1 MIKKVFD
8 VIVVGGGHAGCEAA
22 CASAKM
28 GLQTL
33 LVTHS
38 IHHIALMPCNPAIGG
53 PGKGHVVREVDAL
66 GGLMAKVTD
75 ACTIHIKRVNTGK
88 GRAVQTLRAQTKR
101 DLYSL
106 VMRRYL
112 ETLPNLS
119 FFQGEVEDI
128 LLEKDGSVRGVRVRY
143 GTEFYAKAVV
153 LCTGTFLNG
162 IIRIG
167 ELAYPAGRHGEFP
180 ATLLSEALRRLG
192 LELGRLNT
200 CTPPRLDRRTIDFS
214 QMEEQKSDEEPL
226 CFSYDSIPRVY
237 EGQSVFITRT
247 TKKTCDIIKAN
258 LHRAPLLSVLA
269 ESTPVRE
276 CPSIEDKVLR
286 FPEREQHLIFIEP
299 EGEDTNEVYAQGI
312 FTSLPE
318 EVQWMVVQ
326 SIPGLEETHIIRPG
340 YGIEYDYVLPTQ
352 LKPSLECKKVPGLFL
367 AGQINGTSG
376 YEEAAGQGILAGINA
391 GRYVQGKPPL
401 ILRRDESYIGVM
413 VDDLVT
419 KGVVEPYRLRPGKVE
434 YRLFIRHDNA
444 HYRLSRYAYEVGTIS
459 WERYS
464 RIAEEEKAI
473 AQEIERLN
481 QVTVYPTPELN
492 ALLEKKGMSP
502 LKEPVK
508 ASSLLARPHITYQD
522 LAPFDPGRPSLPP
535 QVVEEVEIE
544 IKYRGYMERQ
554 RHQIEELHKL
564 EMKTIPEDFDF
575 SQLKGLSREAQE
587 RLTKVRPQNLG
598 QASRIPGVTYAD
610 IMVLLAYLSQEKK
623 SQ

>member
-1 MIKKVFD
+1 MRKDFD

-22 CASAKM
+22 CAASKM

-33 LVTHS
+33 LITHS

-53 PGKGHVVREVDAL
+53 PGKGHVVREIDAL

-75 ACTIHIKRVNTGK
+75 ECTIHIKRVNTGK

-106 VMRRYL
+106 IMRRHL
-112 ETLPNLS
+112 EALPNLS
-119 FFQGEVEDI
+119 LFQGEVEDI
-128 LLEKDGSVRGVRVRY
+128 LLGKDGSVRGVRVRY
-143 GTEFYAKAVV
+143 GTEFFAKAVV

-162 IIRIG
+162 VIRIG

-180 ATLLSEALRRLG
+180 ANALSAALRRIG

-200 CTPPRLDRRTIDFS
+200 CTPPRLDRRTVNFS
-214 QMEEQKSDEEPL
+214 VMEEQKSDEEPL
-226 CFSYDSIPRVY
+226 CFSYDSEPRVY

-247 TKKTCDIIKAN
+247 TRKTCDIIRAN
-258 LHRAPLLSVLA
+258 FHRSPLLYTVAS
-269 ESTPVRE
+269 SSPVRE
-276 CPSIEDKVLR
+276 CPSIEDKVFR
-286 FPEREQHLIFIEP
+286 FPEKEEHLVFIEP

-318 EVQWMVVQ
+318 EVQWMVVR
-326 SIPGLEETHIIRPG
+326 SIKGLEEAHIVRPG

-352 LKPSLECKKVPGLFL
+352 LKPSLECKNIPGLFL

-459 WERYS
+459 RERYLK
-464 RIAEEEKAI
+464 IVAEEQAI
-473 AQEIERLN
+473 AQEIARLE
-481 QVTVYPTPELN
+481 QTIVHPTPELN
-492 ALLEKKGMSP
+492 ALLERKGMPP
-502 LKEPVK
+502 LQEPVR
-508 ASSLLARPHITYQD
+508 ASVLLARPHITYED
-522 LAPFDPGRPSLPP
+522 LAPFDPARPDLPSH
-535 QVVEEVEIE
+535 VVEEVEIE

-554 RHQIEELHKL
+554 RRQIEEFRRL
-564 EMKTIPEDFDF
+564 EAKTIPENFDF
-575 SQLKGLSREAQE
+575 SQVRGLSREAQE
-587 RLTKVRPQNLG
+587 RLAKIRPQNIG
-598 QASRIPGVTYAD
+598 QASRIPGVTPSD
-610 IMVLLAYLSQEKK
+610 IMVLIAYLSRGKD
-623 SQ
+623 

>member
-1 MIKKVFD
+1 MIGNTFD

-22 CASAKM
+22 CAAAKM
-28 GLQTL
+28 GLRTL
-33 LVTHS
+33 LITHS

-53 PGKGHVVREVDAL
+53 PGKGHVVREIDAL

-75 ACTIHIKRVNTGK
+75 ECTIHIKRVNTGK
-88 GRAVQTLRAQTKR
+88 GQAVQTLRAQTKR

-112 ETLPNLS
+112 EALPNLS

-128 LLEKDGSVRGVRVRY
+128 LLERDGSVRGVRVRY

-162 IIRIG
+162 VIRIG

-180 ATLLSEALRRLG
+180 VTLLSKALQRLG

-214 QMEEQKSDEEPL
+214 RMEEQKSDEEPL
-226 CFSYDSIPRVY
+226 CFSYDSVPRVY

-258 LHRAPLLSVLA
+258 FHRSPLLYALA
-269 ESTPVRE
+269 ESSPVRE
-276 CPSIEDKVLR
+276 CPSIEDKVFR
-286 FPEREQHLIFIEP
+286 FPEKEEHLIFLEP
-299 EGEDTNEVYAQGI
+299 EGEETNEVYAQGI

-318 EVQWMVVQ
+318 EVQWMIVR
-326 SIPGLEETHIIRPG
+326 SIPGLERAHIIRPG

-352 LKPSLECKKVPGLFL
+352 LKPSLECKKIPGLFL

-401 ILRRDESYIGVM
+401 VLRRDESYIGVM

-459 WERYS
+459 RERYL
-464 RIAEEEKAI
+464 RITEEEKTI

-481 QVTVYPTPELN
+481 QVTLYPTSELN
-492 ALLEKKGMSP
+492 ALLEKKGIPP
-502 LKEPVK
+502 LREPIK
-508 ASSLLARPHITYQD
+508 AAILLARPHITYRD
-522 LAPFDPGRPSLPP
+522 LMPFDPGRPSLPP
-535 QVVEEVEIE
+535 RIQEEVEIT
-544 IKYRGYMERQ
+544 IKYRGYIERQ
-554 RHQIEELHKL
+554 KRQLEELQKL
-564 EMKTIPEDFDF
+564 ETKVIPENFDF
-575 SQLKGLSREAQE
+575 SQVRGLSREAQE
-587 RLTKVRPQNLG
+587 RLTKIRPRNLG
-598 QASRIPGVTYAD
+598 QASRVPGVTPAD
-610 IMVLLAYLSQEKK
+610 IMVLLAHLSRGRKD
-623 SQ
+623 

>member
-1 MIKKVFD
+1 MRFGNTFD

-28 GLQTL
+28 GLRTL

-75 ACTIHIKRVNTGK
+75 ECTIHIKRVNTGK
-88 GRAVQTLRAQTKR
+88 GQAVQTLRAQTKR
-101 DLYSL
+101 DMYSL
-106 VMRRYL
+106 VMRKFL
-112 ETLPNLS
+112 EALPNLS

-128 LLEKDGSVRGVRVRY
+128 LLNKDGSVRGVRVHY

-162 IIRIG
+162 VIRIG

-180 ATLLSEALRRLG
+180 ATRLSAALRRIG

-214 QMEEQKSDEEPL
+214 RMEEQKSDEEPL
-226 CFSYDSIPRVY
+226 CFSYDGIPRVY

-247 TKKTCDIIKAN
+247 TKETCDIIKAN
-258 LHRAPLLSVLA
+258 FHRAPLLYTLA
-269 ESTPVRE
+269 ESSPVRE
-276 CPSIEDKVLR
+276 CPSIEDKVFR
-286 FPEREQHLIFIEP
+286 FPDREQHLIFIEP
-299 EGEDTNEVYAQGI
+299 EGEDTNEVYAQGL

-318 EVQWMVVQ
+318 EVQWLIVR
-326 SIPGLEETHIIRPG
+326 SIPGLEKAHIIRPG

-352 LKPSLECKKVPGLFL
+352 LKPSLECKKIPGLFL

-401 ILRRDESYIGVM
+401 VLRRDESYIGVM

-434 YRLFIRHDNA
+434 YRLYVRHDNA

-459 WERYS
+459 QERYL
-464 RIAEEEKAI
+464 RIAEEERAI
-473 AQEIERLN
+473 AREIERL
-481 QVTVYPTPELN
+481 QRTTVHPTPELN
-492 ALLEKKGMSP
+492 ALLEKKGMPP
-502 LKEPVK
+502 LKEATKLSV
-508 ASSLLARPHITYQD
+508 LLARPHISYRD
-522 LAPFDPGRPSLPP
+522 LAPFDPNRPSLPP

-544 IKYRGYMERQ
+544 VKYRGYIERQ
-554 RHQIEELHKL
+554 KRQIEEFRRL
-564 EMKTIPEDFDF
+564 EEKTIPEDFDF
-575 SQLKGLSREAQE
+575 SQVKGLSREAQE
-587 RLTKVRPQNLG
+587 RMAEIRPRTLG
-598 QASRIPGVTYAD
+598 QASRIPGVTPSD
-610 IMVLLAYLSQEKK
+610 IMVLLVYLDRRRGS
-623 SQ
+623 